1 MIDIPTAVRPP
12 ALVLLEHELVVR
24 DFLDLLPFGT
34 TVDLAPFLHDDVRFE
49 TAESARAVGRESLLR
64 AWRAV
69 VGRFA
74 VFDIEVVS
82 VTSAAHRVMV
92 EQRIRLALHPQCEP
106 RPVLGFAAFDLQGPR
121 ISAWRQL
128 FG

>member
-1 MIDIPTAVRPP
+1 MIDIPTAVRAP

-24 DFLDLLPFGT
+24 DFLELLPLGT
-34 TVDLAPFLHDDVRFE
+34 AVDLAPFLHDDVRFE
-49 TAESARAVGRESLLR
+49 TAGSSQAVGREPLLR

-74 VFDIEVVS
+74 VFEIETVS
-82 VTSAAHRVMV
+82 VTSAAHRVLV
-92 EQRIRLALHPQCEP
+92 EQRIRLALHPRCEP
-106 RPVLGFAAFDLQGPR
+106 RSVLGFAAFDLRGAR
-121 ISAWRQL
+121 ISGWRQL